1 MPKKIRSARGKQLS
15 DMPVVLL
22 EQREELEPIDMVM
35 DQGKMDQ
42 LLTSMYDRID
52 TSQVPLEM
60 QDQTFFVERWC
71 AATIETLQQMYTSAT
86 TAHEL
91 TTATKTRGERP
102 ETPFNNPVDAEIA
115 MDNTVTTNIHTWDA
129 IIKQTK
135 TEMDAIQKPTTSAES
150 AQDRIAELLE
160 RARGQGL
167 ETHRVRLTI
176 NLMRL
181 LVDTHRER
189 LDLHRTH
196 DDTALT
202 ERIRVVGR
210 AAATFAK
217 FHAEFVAMVEQI
229 GDEYD
234 DVERLVAK
242 KVDAIVQRSKE
253 ASAQCYRLW
262 MGRVVKPVRDLLPR
276 SADKDPLFSDDT
288 VTALGDDNDPFYE
301 RRTQMVCDALETHL
315 RTASVASTAES
326 EGESKLAREV
336 ETEQRRLDELKR
348 LLADRRVEHKNI
360 VRAVREVKEAVR
372 RERIEA
378 VHVAEQ
384 QPDHTRAAVVLY
396 QMQTRQQQLL
406 DHLEKLDMR
415 RSHLE
420 TEITEFHKN
429 VSRQIGTIDT
439 RGTLELV
446 RITLHELTSV
456 RRHLSRMTAAGTMM
470 TQLLKV
476 QKADEVRAAV
486 WNQIDI
492 VNSVAGLC
500 RANQRVIDGKVEA
513 HVAKTKALDHKI
525 DNLTEARVAQ
535 QAVLLGI
542 DAIIYDSIE
551 TVVNELDK
559 ASALGDR
566 EARLDRINASATMAR
581 EVDRAILTLPSKI
594 KTSSI

>member
-1 MPKKIRSARGKQLS
+1 
-15 DMPVVLL
+15 MPVVLL
-22 EQREELEPIDMVM
+22 EQRDEPEPLDMVV
-35 DQGKMDQ
+35 DQGKMDR
-42 LLTSMYDRID
+42 LLTSMQNRID
-52 TSQVPLEM
+52 TSQVPLEV

-71 AATIETLQQMYTSAT
+71 AAAIETLQQMYTAAA

-91 TTATKTRGERP
+91 TVATAPNKTRGERP

-115 MDNTVTTNIHTWDA
+115 MDNTVASNIHTWDA

-135 TEMDAIQKPTTSAES
+135 SEMDAIQKPATSAET
-150 AQDRIAELLE
+150 AQERIVELLE
-160 RARGQGL
+160 KAKSQGF
-167 ETHRVRLTI
+167 ETHRVRLTV

-181 LVDTHRER
+181 LVDAHKER
-189 LDLHRTH
+189 LELHRAH

-217 FHAEFVAMVEQI
+217 FHAEFVVMVGQI
-229 GDEYD
+229 GAEYD
-234 DVERLVAK
+234 DVEQLVAK

-253 ASAQCYRLW
+253 ASGRCYRLW
-262 MGRVVKPVRDLLPR
+262 MERVVKPVRELLPR
-276 SADKDPLFSDDT
+276 SADKDPLFGDDT
-288 VTALGDDNDPFYE
+288 ITALGDDNDPFFE
-301 RRTQMVCDALETHL
+301 RRTRTVCDALEAYL
-315 RTASVASTAES
+315 RTASTASAAGS
-326 EGESKLAREV
+326 EGGSKLAQEA

-348 LLADRRVEHKNI
+348 LLTDRRIEHKSI

-378 VHVAEQ
+378 VQVAEQ
-384 QPDHTRAAVVLY
+384 QPDHARAAVVLH

-406 DHLEKLDMR
+406 DHLGKLEKR
-415 RSHLE
+415 RRHLE
-420 TEITEFHKN
+420 TEIAEFHKN
-429 VSRQIGTIDT
+429 VSRQIGAIDT
-439 RGTLELV
+439 RTTLALV
-446 RITLHELTSV
+446 RTTLRELTSV

-492 VNSVAGLC
+492 VNSVAELC

-525 DNLTEARVAQ
+525 DNLTEARIAQ
-535 QAVLLGI
+535 QTVLLGI

-566 EARLDRINASATMAR
+566 EARLDRINASAAMAR
-581 EVDRAILTLPSKI
+581 EIDRDILTLQSKI
-594 KTSSI
+594 KTGP